1 MDINGSTPLHLASS
15 LRHSN
20 GFRKLLEANP
30 TAVFKADN
38 NGLFPIHVA
47 ASVGA
52 EDTVRIILEMFP
64 SCAGLRTAQG
74 WTFLHVSIEN
84 KRMPIVFFVCKTPSL
99 AWILNMQDND
109 GNTALHLAVQA
120 KSLRM
125 FGSLFGSKEV
135 HLGLANG
142 NRQTPVDISRAM
154 LPRGLYFDW
163 VMCSHLN

>member
-1 MDINGSTPLHLASS
+1 MDLNGSTPLHIASS
-15 LRHSN
+15 LRNSN
-20 GFRKLLEANP
+20 GFTQLLKANP
-30 TAVFKADN
+30 TAVYKADN

-52 EDTVRIILEMFP
+52 EDTVKKIVKMFP
-64 SCAGLRTAQG
+64 SCAGLRTAHG
-74 WTFLHVSIEN
+74 RTFLHVSIEN
-84 KRMPIVFFVCKTPSL
+84 TRMPIVFYVCKTPHL

-125 FGSLFGSKEV
+125 FGCLYGSKEV
-135 HLGLANG
+135 HLSLANSKQ
-142 NRQTPVDISRAM
+142 QTPVDISRAL

-163 VMCSHLN
+163 VMYSHLY